1 MFFHGN
7 SCNSDLLVFPIFFP
21 HYLFFFFSF
30 LYFCVQN
37 YALGE
42 TVGFA
47 LNVQVAISLIVS
59 VRWNWHCL
67 QAVKLWSAV
76 EIQRL
81 LPQLTF
87 NTVLIRVESTK
98 RSKAKNRK
106 DNYYYK

>member
-1 MFFHGN
+1 MQQRSVGFSH
-7 SCNSDLLVFPIFFP
+7 LLSSLP
-21 HYLFFFFSF
+21 FFFSF

-59 VRWNWHCL
+59 VGWNWHCL
-67 QAVKLWSAV
+67 QAVKFGALWRIS
-76 EIQRL
+76 QRL
-81 LPQLTF
+81 IPQLTF